1 MPGLAIDDIAPGELE
16 KEVGRRELQRKPHC
30 VKQDP
35 LRKQEKKINGAPLHA
50 HSDQRGSG
58 EKETIQITVEDL
70 GIVNTNFSLF
80 DEDSLTP
87 RNSMSRS
94 ASSVYACSRALKKKR
109 LKPLSSLSVQPQAE
123 AAVTSSNGEDDEQED
138 EVLSGSKL
146 DPENFLTPPVINL
159 IPPTP
164 SDFAEIDKF
173 FEMNSEESV
182 THTTGIDGSVAA
194 CDQDEDKTKSVE
206 TEQPKKVCVLAE
218 STANSEV
225 EPERGLRDELG
236 EQREAVSIKNKEK
249 TKGELFRT
257 TFQVAPLPEL
267 QEKRSFNTGINLLPF
282 TEHNLDDL
290 TNRDSSFS
298 DILKHELCP
307 LPHTTMMATFAH
319 QKRPI
324 TRSCSLEDRL
334 TRSATFHGLTQ
345 TTDRRHEEE
354 GSPRQR
360 RITVGD
366 SASYMPHSK
375 DQNGNFSE
383 KDVERQVAKSFRDL
397 NTEEVCQ
404 WFTSTGLQK
413 CIPLIKEAN
422 LCGADMASVDVNT
435 LDTLHISTVEDREK
449 LLSAI
454 YNELHPPSTVTQ
466 RIDSLLESLGPGDV
480 ETFTATLVSMTKSKS
495 SPHVSCLN
503 TNRRSFKLRNNSL
516 NNAGQRSAQLIEI
529 TINASERIVH
539 LRTPKETTVGKIMDS
554 CIKMLGMTED
564 KSLFTLKDKQGSP
577 EELSPDQQIGTLLP
591 SSSSSSAAAAASSQL
606 ELHLVKRDKPT
617 ASASQDSPEEN
628 SPDENHNIN
637 NDIRGKQLAKE
648 ERIRELNQ
656 QVASLQNVIRQ
667 VQELHHGLVAFCSE
681 LKSMDGDTNVDA
693 LGSAELKQRLELV
706 NRRLQDKRQNLQTL
720 RDNITDFTADKQ
732 KQLEVHLLEK
742 MKLNCHVFKEEI
754 CIVHL
759 NRQAAQ
765 LHSALQ
771 ESHVKEKARKKTSP
785 IGSLSQLVSPQRPAM
800 LLVVQE
806 NQNPDGRYGFSCRYG
821 EGSGLVVVEVDNSQ
835 LCVDDRLVEV
845 NGVSVVN
852 STHGELTDLLRQG
865 PSIQVVVL
873 RQPPPALPSP
883 PSLQHMVSCDLE
895 QTCCP
900 GGDVGSTETHPQRRV
915 IAI

>member
-1 MPGLAIDDIAPGELE
+1 MAKANAIKQRPRRCPWRKSPQCFSRRLFCCSCLRGE
-16 KEVGRRELQRKPHC
+16 K
-30 VKQDP
+30 DP
-35 LRKQEKKINGAPLHA
+35 LREQEKKINGAPLHA

-109 LKPLSSLSVQPQAE
+109 LKPLSSLPVQPQAE

-138 EVLSGSKL
+138 EVAVLSGSKL
-146 DPENFLTPPVINL
+146 DPENLLTPPVINL

-182 THTTGIDGSVAA
+182 THTSGIDGSAAA
-194 CDQDEDKTKSVE
+194 CDQDTYEDKTKSVE

-236 EQREAVSIKNKEK
+236 EQREAVPIKNKEK
-249 TKGELFRT
+249 TKGELFRS

-290 TNRDSSFS
+290 TNRDLSFS
-298 DILKHELCP
+298 DILKRELCP

-319 QKRPI
+319 QRRPI

-334 TRSATFHGLTQ
+334 TRSATFHSFTQ
-345 TTDRRHEEE
+345 TTDRHHEEE

-366 SASYMPHSK
+366 S
-375 DQNGNFSE
+375 D
-383 KDVERQVAKSFRDL
+383 
-397 NTEEVCQ
+397 
-404 WFTSTGLQK
+404 
-413 CIPLIKEAN
+413 AN

-435 LDTLHISTVEDREK
+435 LDTLHISTLEDREK

-495 SPHVSCLN
+495 SPHVSCLS
-503 TNRRSFKLRNNSL
+503 TNRRSFKLRNNSQ
-516 NNAGQRSAQLIEI
+516 NNAVQRSAQLIEI

-591 SSSSSSAAAAASSQL
+591 SSSSSSAAVSSQL

-617 ASASQDSPEEN
+617 ASASRDSPEEN

-656 QVASLQNVIRQ
+656 QVDSLQNVIRQ

-681 LKSMDGDTNVDA
+681 LKSMDGDANVDA

-706 NRRLQDKRQNLQTL
+706 NSRLHDKRQNLQTL
-720 RDNITDFTADKQ
+720 RDNITDFTANKK
-732 KQLEVHLLEK
+732 KQLEIHLLEK

-771 ESHVKEKARKKTSP
+771 ESYVKEKARKKTSP

-806 NQNPDGRYGFSCRYG
+806 NQNPDGHYSFSCRYG
-821 EGSGLVVVEVDNSQ
+821 EGSGLVVLEADNSQ

-852 STHGELTDLLRQG
+852 STNEELTDLLRQG

-873 RQPPPALPSP
+873 RQPPPSLPSP
-883 PSLQHMVSCDLE
+883 PSLQHMVSSDLE

-900 GGDVGSTETHPQRRV
+900 GGDVGSTETRPQRRV